1 MLRRWGKDKLKN
13 RIYLIRFRVL
23 FPKKLLL
30 TYLYNCLHQNEIY
43 MFIDDWK
50 LFSAPLGIP
59 YFTFRSSGLGDV
71 LL

>member
-1 MLRRWGKDKLKN
+1 MLGRWGKDKLKN

-23 FPKKLLL
+23 FPKKLLQ

-43 MFIDDWK
+43 MSIDDWK